1 MNDVITIHMAFGRRK
16 VPHPGLCFAPR
27 ILNTDHVVVNFM
39 SQLDWATGCP
49 DIWSD
54 FIRDVSVMLL
64 TEVPIGMVDCIKQ
77 IALPAVSGLIRPAD
91 D

>member
-1 MNDVITIHMAFGRRK
+1 
-16 VPHPGLCFAPR
+16 
-27 ILNTDHVVVNFM
+27 M